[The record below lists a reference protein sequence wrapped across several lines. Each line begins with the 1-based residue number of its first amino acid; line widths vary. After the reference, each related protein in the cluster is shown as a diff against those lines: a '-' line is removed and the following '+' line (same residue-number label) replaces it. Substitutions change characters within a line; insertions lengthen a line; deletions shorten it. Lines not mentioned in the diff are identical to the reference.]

1 VDDTRS
7 ESTKYLY
14 KSNFFAGKF
23 GGLKYNAYF
32 CRKFSLNDTLMHKK
46 ILILSSLALFM
57 MAAPIQA
64 TPMAMEMEM
73 GVAEQIEAERSIII
87 SVEGNSVNV
96 QGASGMVLEVVS
108 ITGRHVT
115 SVKIEGPSQR
125 VDLNIPRGCYILK
138 VGKVVRKVTIR

>member
-1 VDDTRS
+1 
-7 ESTKYLY
+7 
-14 KSNFFAGKF
+14 
-23 GGLKYNAYF
+23 
-32 CRKFSLNDTLMHKK
+32 MHKK

-115 SVKIEGPSQR
+115 RVKIEAPSQR